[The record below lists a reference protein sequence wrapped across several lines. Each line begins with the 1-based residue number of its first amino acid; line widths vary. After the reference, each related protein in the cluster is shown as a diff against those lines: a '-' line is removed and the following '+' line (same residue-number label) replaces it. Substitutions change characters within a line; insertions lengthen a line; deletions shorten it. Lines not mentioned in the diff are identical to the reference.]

1 MERLKVCGCPD
12 RTEETA
18 WIMQITPARV
28 LFPIRDQIPS
38 FLFLL
43 SFISQSIGKL
53 SVLLYLV
60 STMQLLDHL
69 LCECTIVI
77 ISWKL
82 CWLLHF
88 NGNRDECTG
97 HAVPLLNYEDV
108 DVVLCVYGMSW
119 DETESEL
126 VSVAGDLWPNGSLT
140 GNNSKYHVMKAEG
153 FAPTSGAF
161 AAEFRD

>member
-18 WIMQITPARV
+18 WIMQITPARA

-43 SFISQSIGKL
+43 SFISLSIGKL

-60 STMQLLDHL
+60 CTMQLLDHL
-69 LCECTIVI
+69 LCEWTV

-82 CWLLHF
+82 YCCILM
-88 NGNRDECTG
+88 GTG
-97 HAVPLLNYEDV
+97 TSERNTLCHYLRVCGRCSVFMYLDCHAN
-108 DVVLCVYGMSW
+108 
-119 DETESEL
+119 EL
-126 VSVAGDLWPNGSLT
+126 ASVAGDLWPNGSLT
-140 GNNSKYHVMKAEG
+140 GNNSKYHVMRAEG
-153 FAPTSGAF
+153 FAPTSGAL